1 MTVRYRPFALLA
13 ACALAVPLAA
23 CGSDPAPVAEGDTTV
38 VVEDNGVAPATGNAP
53 IVATPDQDN
62 GDRVSISKDGVR
74 ATIGDGDTRVTAD
87 VDGNPSV
94 DVQVD

>member
-1 MTVRYRPFALLA
+1 MSVRHRSLALLA
-13 ACALAVPLAA
+13 AGVLAFPLAA

-38 VVEDNGVAPATGNAP
+38 VVEDNGAAPAGGSAP
-53 IVATPDQDN
+53 TVATPDQDN
-62 GDRVSISKDGVR
+62 GDRVSISEDGVR

-87 VDGNPSV
+87 VDGNPSI

>member
-1 MTVRYRPFALLA
+1 MSVRLRPLALLA
-13 ACALAVPLAA
+13 ACGLAFPLAA

-38 VVEDNGVAPATGNAP
+38 VVEDNGAAPAGAAAP
-53 IVATPDQDN
+53 SVGAPDQDN
-62 GDRVSISKDGVR
+62 GDRVSISEDGVR

-87 VDGNPSV
+87 VDGNPSI

>member
-1 MTVRYRPFALLA
+1 MIVRHHPFAILA
-13 ACALAVPLAA
+13 ACVLAVPLAA

-38 VVEDNGVAPATGNAP
+38 VVEDDGAAPAAATAP
-53 IVATPDQDN
+53 TVATPEQDD
-62 GDRVSISKDGVR
+62 GDRVSISEDGVR

-87 VDGNPSV
+87 VDGNPSL